1 VLLEVP
7 SAEEWLGAL
16 TTTKW
21 GTGHA
26 SAQFFSRGQ
35 RSNQMNYVIKPIST
49 CIFLYVFYAISFQQ
63 PVETIEFVK
72 AALASIFMVAAL
84 AYAMD
89 KLS

>member
-1 VLLEVP
+1 
-7 SAEEWLGAL
+7 
-16 TTTKW
+16 
-21 GTGHA
+21 
-26 SAQFFSRGQ
+26 
-35 RSNQMNYVIKPIST
+35 MNYVIKPIST